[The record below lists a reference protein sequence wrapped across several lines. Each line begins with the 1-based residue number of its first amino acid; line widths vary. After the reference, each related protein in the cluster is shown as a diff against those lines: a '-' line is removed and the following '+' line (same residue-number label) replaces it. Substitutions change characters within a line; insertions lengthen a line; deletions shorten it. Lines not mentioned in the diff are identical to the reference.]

1 MPHNYFDQ
9 FLGTEVCMRK
19 LLGRLCSNALF
30 IMCGFDRQ
38 NLNVVR
44 TQCGLQSR
52 TSSQTHLIVLTPSH
66 KSGSSQELSRLRTV
80 PTALLQTTGK
90 SQATYCPFQFP
101 LWFPFKTGLTF
112 SWNLPSVT
120 ERNEAYWAG
129 PSEEQYINIK

>member
-9 FLGTEVCMRK
+9 FLGTEVCMRE

-52 TSSQTHLIVLTPSH
+52 TSSQTYFIILPPSH
-66 KSGSSQELSRLRTV
+66 KNGPSQELSRLRTV
-80 PTALLQTTGK
+80 PTALL
-90 SQATYCPFQFP
+90 
-101 LWFPFKTGLTF
+101 
-112 SWNLPSVT
+112 
-120 ERNEAYWAG
+120 
-129 PSEEQYINIK
+129 